1 MNSKV
6 AKQYRKK
13 AKLLTVE
20 WIKSLIP
27 EEEAKKVT
35 VENFQ
40 DYMPDQ
46 KYVYANKKFML
57 SAFSERWFY
66 KNLKRLNKKLDSV
79 TLKDFQSEEGL

>member
-46 KYVYANKKFML
+46 KYVYANKKFIL

-66 KNLKRLNKKLDSV
+66 QQLKKLNKDLNLI
-79 TLKDFQSEEGL
+79 TLKDFQNNEL

>member
-46 KYVYANKKFML
+46 KYVYANKKFIL

-66 KNLKRLNKKLDSV
+66 QQLKKLNKDLNLV
-79 TLKDFQSEEGL
+79 TLKDFQNNEL

>member
-46 KYVYANKKFML
+46 KYVYANKKFIL

-66 KNLKRLNKKLDSV
+66 QQLKKLNKDLNLI
-79 TLKDFQSEEGL
+79 TLKDFKNNEL

>member
-46 KYVYANKKFML
+46 KYVYANKKFIL

-66 KNLKRLNKKLDSV
+66 QQLKKLNKDLNLI
-79 TLKDFQSEEGL
+79 TLKDFQNNAL

>member
-46 KYVYANKKFML
+46 KYVYANKKFIL

-66 KNLKRLNKKLDSV
+66 QQLKKVNKDLNLI
-79 TLKDFQSEEGL
+79 TLKDFQNNEL

>member
-46 KYVYANKKFML
+46 KYVYANKKFIL

-66 KNLKRLNKKLDSV
+66 QQLKKLNKDLNLI
-79 TLKDFQSEEGL
+79 TLTYFKNNEL

>member
-13 AKLLTVE
+13 AKSLTVE

-27 EEEAKKVT
+27 EAEAKKVT

-46 KYVYANKKFML
+46 KYVYANKKFIL

-66 KNLKRLNKKLDSV
+66 QQLKKLNKDLNSI
-79 TLKDFQSEEGL
+79 TLKDFQNDEL

>member
-1 MNSKV
+1 MNSKE
-6 AKQYRKK
+6 AKRCRKK
-13 AKLLTVE
+13 AKALTVE
-20 WIKSLIP
+20 WIQSLIP
-27 EEEAKKVT
+27 EEEAQKVN
-35 VENFQ
+35 VNNFQ

>member
-13 AKLLTVE
+13 AKSLTVE

-27 EEEAKKVT
+27 EAEAKKVT

-46 KYVYANKKFML
+46 KYVYANKKFIL

-66 KNLKRLNKKLDSV
+66 QQLKKLNKDLNSI
-79 TLKDFQSEEGL
+79 TLKDF